1 MPTIKPQKLR
11 SESTEQITFFARL
24 RHFHPSVLAF
34 AIPNGGK
41 REAREAAKLKNEGVL
56 AGVPD
61 LMVAL
66 PKAPHHGLFIEMK
79 RSDGG
84 KVSGEQSKVHEKLR
98 KEGYLVVVAYG
109 VEDAYSA
116 FLDYV
121 KR

>member
-1 MPTIKPQKLR
+1 MPTIKPPKIR
-11 SESTEQITFFARL
+11 SESTEQITFIARV
-24 RHFHPSVLAF
+24 RHFHPNVLVF

-41 REAREAAKLKNEGVL
+41 RDAREAARLKHEGVV

-66 PKAPHHGLFIEMK
+66 TKPPYSGLFIELK
-79 RSDGG
+79 RTDGG
-84 KVSGEQSKVHEKLR
+84 RVSEAQKLIHDKLR
-98 KEGYLVVVAYG
+98 KAGYLVVVAYG

>member
-11 SESTEQITFFARL
+11 SESTEQITLFARL
-24 RHFHPSVLAF
+24 KHFHPNVLAF

-41 REAREAAKLKNEGVL
+41 RDKREAAKLKCEGVL
-56 AGVPD
+56 PGVPD

-66 PKAPHHGLFIEMK
+66 AKPPYHGLFIEMK

-84 KVSGEQSKVHEKLR
+84 SVSKEQKAVHEKLR
-98 KEGYLVVVAYG
+98 KEGYHTVVAYG